1 MIVRSSFC
9 SVLVLVLVAL
19 AFLLACFP
27 GSTVCADGA
36 GGQWPVQD
44 PSDPNGAQ
52 GDDDGDSQILA
63 MIGVAVV
70 LQLLL

>member
-9 SVLVLVLVAL
+9 SAVILVLVAL

-36 GGQWPVQD
+36 GGQWPAQSSTEPD
-44 PSDPNGAQ
+44 GAS
-52 GDDDGDSQILA
+52 DGDTGDAIVT
-63 MIGVAVV
+63 IITIAVT
-70 LQLLL
+70 LQLIL

>member
-9 SVLVLVLVAL
+9 SALILVLVAL

-36 GGQWPVQD
+36 GGQWPAQD
-44 PSDPNGAQ
+44 PSDPDGTT
-52 GDDDGDSQILA
+52 DGDTDDEIVA
-63 MIGVAVV
+63 MITIAVT
-70 LQLLL
+70 LQLIL